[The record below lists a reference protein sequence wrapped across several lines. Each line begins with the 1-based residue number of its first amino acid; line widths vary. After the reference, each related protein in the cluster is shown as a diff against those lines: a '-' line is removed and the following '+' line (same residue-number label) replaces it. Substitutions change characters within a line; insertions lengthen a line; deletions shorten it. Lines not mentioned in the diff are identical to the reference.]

1 LKKLITVISI
11 FCYFFCFGAI
21 SAQNNQLKKS
31 IDSLLQNKFF
41 KRAQISVSAIDLT
54 TGKEIYTLNDQKLF
68 RPASVQKLYTTAA
81 AIKFLG
87 TERKFKTAVYAD
99 GSILNGTL
107 NGNVFI
113 KGGFDPDF
121 TTKDLDSLIKQIILS
136 GINKINGNIYADV
149 SMMDSLFWGEG
160 WMWDDDPYS
169 FAAYFSPLTINDNS
183 IKIIVE
189 PTQLKKKP
197 LVRTEPG
204 TEIFDVQ
211 NSALVNKGYRNR
223 LTVTRKWLNRSNKI
237 IVKGTIGVTGKTYST
252 SLNIFNPT
260 LYFLELFREKCTNAG
275 ISISGKLDTLKTP
288 NNLRELANYER
299 KVDVIINNVNKASD
313 NLSAELLLRSIPFHK
328 TGDKAGAAEG
338 KKYVERLI
346 SFLDE
351 NPESYSIVDGSGLSY
366 YNLSSTGLTTKLLQ
380 HMYYSSPEAY
390 SLFYNSLSISGI
402 DGTLRN
408 RLNSHELKGKV
419 RGKTGSLRGTTTLS
433 GYLQT
438 SINKNVA
445 FSIFIQNFVGNQNK
459 PKNLVDEIVR
469 LIYKH
474 HN

>member
-1 LKKLITVISI
+1 
-11 FCYFFCFGAI
+11 
-21 SAQNNQLKKS
+21 
-31 IDSLLQNKFF
+31 
-41 KRAQISVSAIDLT
+41 
-54 TGKEIYTLNDQKLF
+54 
-68 RPASVQKLYTTAA
+68 
-81 AIKFLG
+81 
-87 TERKFKTAVYAD
+87 
-99 GSILNGTL
+99 
-107 NGNVFI
+107 
-113 KGGFDPDF
+113 
-121 TTKDLDSLIKQIILS
+121 
-136 GINKINGNIYADV
+136 NGNIYADV